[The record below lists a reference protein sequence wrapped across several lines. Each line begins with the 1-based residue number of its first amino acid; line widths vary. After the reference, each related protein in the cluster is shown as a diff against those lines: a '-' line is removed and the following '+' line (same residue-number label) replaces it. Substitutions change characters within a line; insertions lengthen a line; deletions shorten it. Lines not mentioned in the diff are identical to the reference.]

1 MSEKDKE
8 EYGNSWISDL
18 IVEKVLE
25 NINMSRET
33 LDKIIPIVSSIA
45 DSIEFSEGKKGYS
58 IKFKKDISIYIDK

>member
-1 MSEKDKE
+1 MNKE
-8 EYGNSWISDL
+8 EYGNSWISDI

-45 DSIEFSEGKKGYS
+45 DSIEFSEGEKGCS

>member
-18 IVEKVLE
+18 IIEKVLKD
-25 NINMSRET
+25 INMSRET
-33 LDKIIPIVSSIA
+33 LDKIIPIISSIA
-45 DSIEFSEGKKGYS
+45 DSIEFNEGKKGYS